1 MTISPTNQSKNVV
14 TPTNQPKANVLIG
27 AGAPFYAWLFWFTI
41 ATGSE
46 NIRITNQSKS

>member
-1 MTISPTNQSKNVV
+1 MTISPTNQTKHAA
-14 TPTNQPKANVLIG
+14 TPTNQAKSNVLIG

-46 NIRITNQSKS
+46 NIRITNQSKN